1 MGVLVCGGAGYI
13 GSHFVKEILKR
24 DEDVVVIDNLS
35 TGHIESIPDQTNPRL
50 KFYEDDIRNPA
61 TLDEIFSANQID
73 TVIHFAANSLV
84 GESVQNPLKYFDNNT
99 GGMIS
104 LLESMKDSGVKQI
117 IFSSTAATYGEPK
130 SLPILET
137 DTTFPTNPYGESKLM
152 MEKIMKWV
160 DHADGIRF
168 VSLRYF
174 NAAGASEDGSIGEDH
189 LTETHLIPLILRV
202 PLGLSDHVTVYGGD
216 YDTPDG
222 TCIRD
227 YIHVTDLADA
237 HLKAIDYLRA
247 GNHSEIFNLGNGHGF
262 SVKEMITAAEKVT
275 GQKIKTE
282 IGARREGDPARLVAS
297 SDKAKKILGWNP
309 RFTSIEKII
318 ETAWNWHSKHPKGY
332 KS

>member
-24 DEDVVVIDNLS
+24 DEDVVIIDNLS
-35 TGHIESIPDQTNPRL
+35 TGHIESIPHQNPRV

-61 TLDEIFSANQID
+61 TLDEIFSANKID
-73 TVIHFAANSLV
+73 TVIHFAADALV
-84 GESVQNPLKYFDNNT
+84 GESVENPLKYFDNNT

-104 LLESMKDSGVKQI
+104 LLESMRDSNVKQI

-130 SLPILET
+130 SIPILET
-137 DTTFPTNPYGESKLM
+137 DPNVPTNPYGESKLM

-160 DHADGIRF
+160 DQAYGIRF

-174 NAAGASEDGSIGEDH
+174 NAAGASEDSSIGEAH
-189 LTETHLIPLILRV
+189 LCETHLIPLILRV
-202 PLGLSDHVTVYGGD
+202 PLGQSDHITVFGGD

-247 GNHSEIFNLGNGHGF
+247 GKSSDIFNLGNGQGF
-262 SVKEMITAAEKVT
+262 SVKEMISAAEKVT
-275 GQKIKTE
+275 GQKIKTV
-282 IGARREGDPARLVAS
+282 IGDRRPGDPARLVAS
-297 SDKAKKILGWNP
+297 SEKAKKILGWNP
-309 RFTSIEKII
+309 KFTSIEKII
-318 ETAWNWHSKHPKGY
+318 ETAWNWHVKNPRGY
-332 KS
+332 ES